1 MMEKKKPALALAEL
15 KKAFAGVKSLGGA
28 TTASAFRGAQEAG
41 LSREDI
47 ITVIQSLRP
56 PDFYKSMTTYTDVH
70 QWQDVYHARFQD
82 VELYLKFALQS
93 DGTYLL
99 LSFKEK

>member
-1 MMEKKKPALALAEL
+1 MEKKKPALALAAI

-41 LSREDI
+41 LSRDDM

-56 PDFYKSMTTYTDVH
+56 ADFYKSMTAYTDV
-70 QWQDVYHARFQD
+70 QRWQDVYHAQFQGL
-82 VELYLKFALQS
+82 ELYLKFTLQP